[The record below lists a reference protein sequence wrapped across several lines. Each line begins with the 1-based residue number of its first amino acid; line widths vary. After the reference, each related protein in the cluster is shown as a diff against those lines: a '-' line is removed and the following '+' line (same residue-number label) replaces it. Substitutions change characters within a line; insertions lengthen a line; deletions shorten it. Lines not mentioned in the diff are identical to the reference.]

1 MVTTVPTIRLAG
13 HDDEVGARLLLTI
26 AALVEA
32 TWCGAL
38 VASGLWLIGL

>member
-1 MVTTVPTIRLAG
+1 MGTSVPIIPLAG
-13 HDDEVGARLLLTI
+13 HDDDVGARLLLTI

-32 TWCGAL
+32 TWCVAL

>member
-1 MVTTVPTIRLAG
+1 MVTIVPLVRLAV
-13 HDDEVGARLLLTI
+13 HDDDGGARLLLTI

-32 TWCGAL
+32 TWCVAL

>member
-1 MVTTVPTIRLAG
+1 MVTTVPITPLAG
-13 HDDEVGARLLLTI
+13 HDDEVGARLLLAI

-32 TWCGAL
+32 TWCVTL